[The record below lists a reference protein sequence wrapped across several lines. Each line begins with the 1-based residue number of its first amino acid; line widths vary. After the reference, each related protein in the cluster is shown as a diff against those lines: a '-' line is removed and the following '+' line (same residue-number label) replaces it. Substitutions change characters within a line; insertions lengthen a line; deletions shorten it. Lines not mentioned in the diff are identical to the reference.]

1 MQRLLATI
9 ASLSL
14 VGCSVLFVRGPS
26 DPPPIRGVPAP
37 MYPSCDEGQA
47 MPYIDASIAAL
58 YLLVAVIAISDKG
71 SLGTTNNGDDSQAGA
86 AIAGLVVGGL
96 FGGSAYVGFSR
107 TSACHERRMQFM
119 QTYGNQYYMPQPAYY
134 PPQQPASEGQTCHP
148 QLGCLQG
155 LVCASNLCVRP
166 PLPPLPPAPPPV
178 TVPIP
183 PAPPTP

>member
-1 MQRLLATI
+1 MV

-14 VGCSVLFVRGPS
+14 VGCSVLFVRGPG
-26 DPPPIRGVPAP
+26 DPTPTPAP
-37 MYPSCDEGQA
+37 IYPNCDESNA

-58 YLLVAVIAISDKG
+58 YLLVAVVALSDKN
-71 SLGTTNNGDDSQAGA
+71 SLSTSSNSSDAQASA
-86 AIAGLVVGGL
+86 VTAGLLAGGV
-96 FGGSAYVGFSR
+96 FGTSAYIGFSR

-119 QTYGNQYYMPQPAYY
+119 QTYGNQYYMPQPVYY

-155 LVCASNLCVRP
+155 LVCASNLCVRA
-166 PLPPLPPAPPPV
+166 PLPPLPPPPPPV

-183 PAPPTP
+183 PLNPQTGTP